1 MTKPTDK
8 HCETPV
14 ELNNIKEAL
23 NKIPD
28 TALALDILTNLESLA
43 NIQKLQSDA
52 LSKSESELKRIQDIN
67 QILMIRATAI
77 NSLQPPSTS
86 VGYSDID
93 PVQSII
99 DRI

>member
-1 MTKPTDK
+1 MNKPAE
-8 HCETPV
+8 HCETPI

-43 NIQKLQSDA
+43 NIQKLQAESIA
-52 LSKSESELKRIQDIN
+52 KSNSELKRIQDIN
-67 QILMIRATAI
+67 QTLMIRATAI
-77 NSLQPPSTS
+77 NSTLPPSTNVS
-86 VGYSDID
+86 YNDID

>member
-1 MTKPTDK
+1 MTKPTER

-28 TALALDILTNLESLA
+28 TQLALDILSNVESLA
-43 NIQKLQSDA
+43 NIQKLQTEA
-52 LSKSESELKRIQDIN
+52 LAKSESELKRIQDIN
-67 QILMIRATAI
+67 QTLMIRATAI
-77 NSLQPPSTS
+77 NSTLPPSTN
-86 VGYSDID
+86 VNYNDID

>member
-8 HCETPV
+8 HCETPI
-14 ELNNIKEAL
+14 ELNSIKEAL

-28 TALALDILTNLESLA
+28 TQLALDILTNLETLGTIYTQQA
-43 NIQKLQSDA
+43 EAIA
-52 LSKSESELKRIQDIN
+52 ESESETKRLRDIN
-67 QILMIRATAI
+67 QALMIRTTAM
-77 NSLQPPSTS
+77 NSTLPPTTN
-86 VGYSDID
+86 VNYNEID

>member
-1 MTKPTDK
+1 MPNQNK
-8 HCETPV
+8 CETPI

-28 TALALDILTNLESLA
+28 TQLALDILTNLESLA
-43 NIQKLQSDA
+43 NIQKQQSDA
-52 LSKSESELKRIQDIN
+52 LAKSESELKRIQDVN
-67 QILMIRATAI
+67 QSLMLRATAI
-77 NSLQPPSTS
+77 NSTLPPSTS
-86 VGYSDID
+86 VTYNDID

>member
-1 MTKPTDK
+1 MTTQNK
-8 HCETPV
+8 CETPV

-28 TALALDILTNLESLA
+28 TQLALDILTNLESLA
-43 NIQKLQSDA
+43 NIQKQQSDA
-52 LSKSESELKRIQDIN
+52 LAKSESELKRIQDVN
-67 QILMIRATAI
+67 QSLMLRATAI
-77 NSLQPPSTS
+77 NSTLPPSTS
-86 VGYSDID
+86 VTYNDID

>member
-1 MTKPTDK
+1 MTTSNK
-8 HCETPV
+8 CETPI

-28 TALALDILTNLESLA
+28 TQLALDILTNLESLA
-43 NIQKLQSDA
+43 NIQKQQSDA
-52 LSKSESELKRIQDIN
+52 LAKSESELKRIQDVN
-67 QILMIRATAI
+67 QSLMLRATAI
-77 NSLQPPSTS
+77 NSTLPPSTS
-86 VGYSDID
+86 VNYNDID